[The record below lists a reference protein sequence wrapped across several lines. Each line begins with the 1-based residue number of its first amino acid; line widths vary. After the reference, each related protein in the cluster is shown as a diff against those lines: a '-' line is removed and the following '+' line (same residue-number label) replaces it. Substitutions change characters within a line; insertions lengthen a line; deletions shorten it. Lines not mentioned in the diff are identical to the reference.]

1 MYPGSWNFICS
12 DFMEHCYVTHDLRF
26 SFWMQMCSRIWT
38 TDIFCL
44 SDPSKS
50 DLTWWSNSDLHIQ
63 WVLNSSKDKQVYL
76 NILIYN
82 FIFKNKNKNQ
92 TKTTKINT
100 SKKVKEKPTKSQH
113 NPATECILQA
123 ISLVKTGKVPI
134 LYICTYIHKNI
145 LCFCLF
151 EREQLSLELSNFS
164 WPPFRFLSAV
174 ILIFFFHSA

>member
-82 FIFKNKNKNQ
+82 FIFKNKNKNKNQ

-100 SKKVKEKPTKSQH
+100 SKRKKKNQQKTNTILLQNVFCKLFLLSKQEKYQSSTSVL
-113 NPATECILQA
+113 TFIT
-123 ISLVKTGKVPI
+123 I
-134 LYICTYIHKNI
+134 
-145 LCFCLF
+145 FCVFVYL
-151 EREQLSLELSNFS
+151 RESNF
-164 WPPFRFLSAV
+164 L
-174 ILIFFFHSA
+174 

>member
-82 FIFKNKNKNQ
+82 FIFKNKNKNKNQ

-100 SKKVKEKPTKSQH
+100 SKRKKKNQQKTNTILLQNVFCKLFLLSKQEKYQSSTSVLTFIK
-113 NPATECILQA
+113 I
-123 ISLVKTGKVPI
+123 
-134 LYICTYIHKNI
+134 
-145 LCFCLF
+145 FCVFVYL
-151 EREQLSLELSNFS
+151 RESNF
-164 WPPFRFLSAV
+164 L
-174 ILIFFFHSA
+174 

>member
-50 DLTWWSNSDLHIQ
+50 DLIWWSNSDLHIQ

-100 SKKVKEKPTKSQH
+100 SKRKKKNQQKTNTILLQNVFCKLFLLSKQEKYRSSTSVLTFIK
-113 NPATECILQA
+113 I
-123 ISLVKTGKVPI
+123 
-134 LYICTYIHKNI
+134 
-145 LCFCLF
+145 FCVFVYL
-151 EREQLSLELSNFS
+151 RESNF
-164 WPPFRFLSAV
+164 L
-174 ILIFFFHSA
+174 